1 MFKEIESYAMP
12 VHESTSQIVDD
23 LIEFILKSYYAIQD
37 RALDL
42 VRHAVNRDRP
52 EQVSVEVQTNGQ
64 KVQTK
69 QVAVEL
75 QINGQTVYA
84 KQGQDETI
92 NQLTQSDLSQLKDA
106 FEHPELVEGSVSIL
120 VDGKPVLL
128 IEDGQVLQDDLG
140 ITQSQN
146 QSLSSSL
153 EAEQNLETE
162 RLIAQAESEQ
172 DAEYEREE
180 YQDESINP
188 SLEAEESSETL
199 IAQAGSALI
208 ANYGYGVSED
218 ISAYHGQTYSYEQNN
233 ESMSI
238 HAYGRGAVFKDGE
251 FTSIATDS
259 DRQNLSQLP
268 EKVEQQLSQ
277 DRQQQ
282 RQQQTRTPLRLS
294 VGK

>member
-12 VHESTSQIVDD
+12 VHESTSQIVDS

-42 VRHAVNRDRP
+42 VRHAVNRDKP

-64 KVQTK
+64 QAQTK

-84 KQGQDETI
+84 KQGQDETV
-92 NQLTQSDLSQLKDA
+92 NQLTESDLKQLKDA

-120 VDGKPVLL
+120 VDGKTVLL

-140 ITQSQN
+140 ITQSHN
-146 QSLSSSL
+146 QSLSLSL
-153 EAEQNLETE
+153 EAEQTSETE
-162 RLIAQAESEQ
+162 RLIGQAESLQDEQ
-172 DAEYEREE
+172 EIEE
-180 YQDESINP
+180 YQNQSIDP
-188 SLEAEESSETL
+188 SLESEESSETL
-199 IAQAGSALI
+199 IAQAGSVLI

-251 FTSIATDS
+251 FTSIATEQDKS
-259 DRQNLSQLP
+259 TLTELP
-268 EKVEQQLSQ
+268 QKVEQQLNQ
-277 DRQQQ
+277 DQQ
-282 RQQQTRTPLRLS
+282 
-294 VGK
+294 

>member
-1 MFKEIESYAMP
+1 MFKEIESHAMP
-12 VHESTSQIVDD
+12 VHESTSQIVEN
-23 LIEFILKSYYAIQD
+23 LIRFILERFYETEKAAGKVVAYL
-37 RALDL
+37 LDL
-42 VRHAVNRDRP
+42 NKSR
-52 EQVSVEVQTNGQ
+52 QSVEVQVEGQ
-64 KVQTK
+64 QSQTK

-75 QINGQTVYA
+75 QITGQTVYA

-92 NQLTQSDLSQLKDA
+92 NQLTESDLKQLKDA

-140 ITQSQN
+140 ITQSPN
-146 QSLSSSL
+146 QSFSSSL
-153 EAEQNLETE
+153 EAERSSETE
-162 RLIAQAESEQ
+162 RLIAQAESSQEDEQ
-172 DAEYEREE
+172 EIEE
-180 YQDESINP
+180 YQNESIDP
-188 SLEAEESSETL
+188 SLSAEQSSKTL
-199 IAQAGSALI
+199 IAQAGSVLI

-251 FTSIATDS
+251 FTSIATEQDK
-259 DRQNLSQLP
+259 LTLTELP
-268 EKVEQQLSQ
+268 QKVEQQLNQ

-282 RQQQTRTPLRLS
+282 QQQKTRTPGLS
-294 VGK
+294 RTK